1 MYRLNDKFGRFDQR
15 LTIIKIQSISALNP
29 NYSNY
34 SNKSYFFVI
43 LATAS
48 IISFATFSASASVA
62 ASE

>member
-15 LTIIKIQSISALNP
+15 LTIIKIQGISALNP
-29 NYSNY
+29 NY

-48 IISFATFSASASVA
+48 MISFATFSASASVA

>member
-15 LTIIKIQSISALNP
+15 LTKIKVQNISALNP
-29 NYSNY
+29 NY

>member
-29 NYSNY
+29 IY

>member
-29 NYSNY
+29 NYSN
-34 SNKSYFFVI
+34 KSYFFVI
-43 LATAS
+43 SATAS